1 MLSTVS
7 AEIPYINEP
16 RPDTG
21 LTNGKLGMW
30 LFLASEVMLFG
41 ALFSAYVLLR
51 VGSEEGTWPL
61 GSDILNVP
69 IGAVNTIVLITSSVS
84 MVMAWASLKLNQ
96 PGRARLYL
104 TTTLVL
110 ALAFLVV
117 KIGWEYRPKLHH
129 YTVWHEDG
137 RTIDGHLESVVL
149 TDGTEL
155 HDHPA
160 GDPLPEL
167 DHVMFVP
174 DAEGDVHPE
183 AMEIAREEIRRI
195 SNFGP
200 AHDNYLGIY
209 WTMTGLH
216 GLHVFGGVIAIGW
229 FLLPGMALFRK
240 DPHLYTNRIEYVGL
254 YWHFVD
260 LVWIFL
266 FPIIYLL

>member
-1 MLSTVS
+1 MS

-104 TTTLVL
+104 AVTLILAVL
-110 ALAFLVV
+110 FLVV
-117 KIGWEYRPKLHH
+117 KLGWEYRPKLHH
-129 YTVWHEDG
+129 YTVWMVDG
-137 RTIDGHLESVVL
+137 TKTSGHLDDVRLDDDTS
-149 TDGTEL
+149 L
-155 HDHPA
+155 HHHPA
-160 GDPLPEL
+160 GKPLDEL
-167 DHVMFVP
+167 DHIMFKP
-174 DAEGDVHPE
+174 DPDGDEHPE
-183 AMEIAREEIRRI
+183 PVRLEPDDIRRI

-200 AHDNYLGIY
+200 THDNYLGIY

-216 GLHVFGGVIAIGW
+216 GLHVLGGVLAIGW
-229 FLLPGMALFRK
+229 FLMPGMLLYRK
-240 DPHLYTNRIEYVGL
+240 DPVLYTNRIEYVGL

>member
-1 MLSTVS
+1 MS
-7 AEIPYINEP
+7 AEIPYINKP

-51 VGSEEGTWPL
+51 VGSEEGAWPL

-84 MVMAWASLKLNQ
+84 MVMAWASLKMEQ
-96 PGRARLYL
+96 PGRARVYL
-104 TTTLVL
+104 AVTL
-110 ALAFLVV
+110 ALAVLFLVV
-117 KIGWEYRPKLHH
+117 KVGWEYRPKLSH
-129 YTVWHEDG
+129 YTVWLVDG
-137 RTIDGHLESVVL
+137 TSMDGHL
-149 TDGTEL
+149 DGTVDAAA
-155 HDHPA
+155 DHI
-160 GDPLPEL
+160 
-167 DHVMFVP
+167 MFVP
-174 DAEGDVHPE
+174 DAEGAEHPE
-183 AMEIAREEIRRI
+183 AMQISREQIKRI

-200 AHDNYLGIY
+200 SHDNYLGIY

-216 GLHVFGGVIAIGW
+216 GLHVLGGVIAIAW
-229 FLLPGMALFRK
+229 FLVPGMTLFRK
-240 DPHLYTNRIEYVGL
+240 DPEMYTNRIEYVGL